1 MVLPALY
8 GDFLFFFFSSRRRHT
23 RFDCDWSSDVF
34 SSDLGRE
41 PALEVR
47 LDLRDVLASEV
58 EDRVEGLGLARL
70 LAPDRGDEQLA
81 RLAEPAEA
89 VEVTIE
95 VVPEEG
101 HGGGVVPRPGGGPAR
116 VPPPEQDLPQP
127 AIGGRRRPR

>member
-1 MVLPALY
+1 MACSERAQAEVALLGDPGHLGEEDVKVRERVGGRKPA
-8 GDFLFFFFSSRRRHT
+8 
-23 RFDCDWSSDVF
+23 
-34 SSDLGRE
+34 
-41 PALEVR
+41 PEVR
-47 LDLRDVLASEV
+47 LDLGDVLASEV

-101 HGGGVVPRPGGGPAR
+101 HGGAIVPRLDEGPAR
-116 VPPPEQDLPQP
+116 VHPDEQTLP
-127 AIGGRRRPR
+127 

>member
-70 LAPDRGDEQLA
+70 LAPDPGDEQLA
-81 RLAEPAEA
+81 RPAA
-89 VEVTIE
+89 PPRRLGAHRGQTRGRARRGGAS
-95 VVPEEG
+95 PPRAPLGAYSRG
-101 HGGGVVPRPGGGPAR
+101 HPTPAGGPA
-116 VPPPEQDLPQP
+116 V
-127 AIGGRRRPR
+127 